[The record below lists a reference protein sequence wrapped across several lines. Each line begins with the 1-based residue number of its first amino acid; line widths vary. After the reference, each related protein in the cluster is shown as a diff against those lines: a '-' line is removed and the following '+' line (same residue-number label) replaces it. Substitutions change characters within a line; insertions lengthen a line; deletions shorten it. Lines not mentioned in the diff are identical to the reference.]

1 MCCGQNRQMQ
11 RATTPSPMRP
21 PGSPPT
27 PTRVSFINQ
36 GTTPVTVRG
45 PVTGVEYRFDRPGAR
60 IEVDSRDRIL
70 LASLRQLRQI
80 VS

>member
-1 MCCGQNRQMQ
+1 MCCGRNRQMQ
-11 RATTPSPMRP
+11 RSTTSSPVRAPVP
-21 PGSPPT
+21 PPA

-36 GTTPVTVRG
+36 GAKPLTVRG

-60 IEVDSRDRIL
+60 VQVDSRDRIL

-80 VS
+80 A

>member
-1 MCCGQNRQMQ
+1 MQ
-11 RATTPSPMRP
+11 RAAMSSVRTPGPPHVPM
-21 PGSPPT
+21 
-27 PTRVSFINQ
+27 RVSFINQ

-60 IEVDSRDRIL
+60 VEVDSRDRIL

-80 VS
+80 A

>member
-1 MCCGQNRQMQ
+1 MCCGQNRQKQ
-11 RATTPSPMRP
+11 RAATSSPVRP
-21 PGSPPT
+21 PGPPPA

-36 GTTPVTVRG
+36 GTKPVTVRG

-60 IEVDSRDRIL
+60 VEVDARDRIL

-80 VS
+80 V

>member
-11 RATTPSPMRP
+11 RAAMFSRVQP
-21 PGSPPT
+21 PGPPHA

-45 PVTGVEYRFDRPGAR
+45 PVTGAEYRFDCPGAR
-60 IEVDSRDRIL
+60 VEVDARDRVL

-80 VS
+80 A